1 MTYNFQLVDVFGD
14 GPFSGNPVA
23 VVAGAADLDTESMQ
37 RITRWLNL
45 SETTFLAPP
54 RDPRADYGVRIFSLT
69 RELPFAGHPTLG
81 TAHAW
86 LAAGGEPKDPGMII
100 QDCAAGLV
108 RVRRAGSRLAFAAP
122 PVIRSGPVEA
132 AKLAEIADVLRIS
145 GEAILDAQWVDNGPG
160 WVAVKLASAD
170 AVLALNPARSH
181 PRTLDLGVVGPYP
194 AGHEAAFE
202 IRAFF
207 SDPYGALV
215 EDPVCGSLNASV
227 AQWLIAGG
235 EARAPYVVS
244 QGGRL
249 DRKGRIY
256 IDRDATGDVWV
267 GGETTTLFS
276 GVGEGALEA

>member
-1 MTYNFQLVDVFGD
+1 MSFPFQLVDVFGD

-23 VVAGAADLDTESMQ
+23 VVAGAADLDTELMQ

-54 RDPRADYGVRIFSLT
+54 QDARADYGVRIFSLT

-86 LAAGGEPKDPGMII
+86 LAAGGQPKDPGMII
-100 QDCAAGLV
+100 QECPAGLV
-108 RVRRAGSRLAFAAP
+108 RVRREGARLAFAAP

-132 AKLAEIADVLRIS
+132 AKLAEIVDVLGIAS
-145 GEAILDAQWVDNGPG
+145 DAIIGAQWVDNGPG

-170 AVLALNPARSH
+170 AVLALDPARSH
-181 PRTLDLGVVGPYP
+181 PRTLDLGVVGPYS

-207 SDPYGALV
+207 TDPYGALV

-235 EARAPYVVS
+235 EAHAPYVVS

-249 DRKGRIY
+249 DRRGRIH
-256 IDRDATGDVWV
+256 IDRDAAGDVWV
-267 GGETTTLFS
+267 GGATASLFS
-276 GVGEGALEA
+276 GTCEAALG